1 MGGERGGIEAEV
13 EELIENQRESNSEEE
28 KERNGEER
36 RMVERR
42 MQAKEKGGKGK
53 EVERSMGG
61 GRGSIGDCAREERRK
76 RGRS

>member
-1 MGGERGGIEAEV
+1 M
-13 EELIENQRESNSEEE
+13 EELIENQRKSNSEEE

-36 RMVERR
+36 RMVEWR
-42 MQAKEKGGKGK
+42 MHAKEKGGKGK

-61 GRGSIGDCAREERRK
+61 GRGSIRDCTRDKRRK